1 MNSFEKVYLVTSL
14 IPRGKVLTYKR
25 VAELAGIDSP
35 RVVGF
40 AMHVNKDTGRIPCH
54 RVVGI
59 KGDLIGYARG
69 GVKIKKEILDQE
81 GIEFLGDGR
90 INLDKCLFK
99 PSEKQLLQLESMLS
113 L

>member
-25 VAELAGIDSP
+25 VAELAGINNP

-40 AMHVNKDTGRIPCH
+40 AMHVNKDTGKIPCH
-54 RVVGI
+54 RVIGI
-59 KGDLIGYARG
+59 KGDLVGYARG
-69 GVKIKKEILDQE
+69 GIKIKKEILDQE
-81 GIEFLGDGR
+81 GIEFLEDGR
-90 INLDKCLFK
+90 INLDNCLFK
-99 PSEKQLLQLESMLS
+99 PSKKQLLKLESMLN